1 MDREFWLDR
10 WQKNLIGFHR
20 EEVNPHVL
28 AFWPTLGLGPGS
40 RILVP
45 LCGKSRDMIWLAA
58 QGHRV
63 LGVELSPVA
72 VRDFF
77 AENALSPVV
86 DRVGEFE
93 RWSAGEIVLLCGD
106 YFHLA
111 TENLADVSGIYDRA
125 ALVALPMHMRARYAS
140 HLQTL
145 LPAPLPMLLVT
156 MEYPQA
162 EMSGPPFSVGEDE
175 VRALYGARYEI
186 DRLLDE
192 DILAAEARMR
202 ERGLTQLREKVFR
215 LRRRSR

>member
-1 MDREFWLDR
+1 MDRQFWLER
-10 WQKNLIGFHR
+10 WQQNLIGFHR

-28 AFWPTLGLGPGS
+28 SFWPSLGPAPGA
-40 RILVP
+40 RVFVP
-45 LCGKSRDMIWLAA
+45 LCGKSRDLIWLAA

-63 LGVELSPVA
+63 LGVELSPIA

-77 AENALSPVV
+77 AEHALAPVV

-111 TENLADVSGIYDRA
+111 AEHLSDVAAVYDRA
-125 ALVALPMHMRARYAS
+125 ALVALPAAMRARYAS
-140 HLQTL
+140 HLLGL
-145 LPAPLPMLLVT
+145 LPAAAPMLLVT
-156 MEYPQA
+156 LEYRQA
-162 EMSGPPFSVGEDE
+162 EMAGPPFSVDE
-175 VRALYGARYEI
+175 AEVQTLFGGRYEI

-202 ERGLTQLREKVFR
+202 ERGLTSLREKVFR
-215 LRRRSR
+215 MRAARR